1 MKVICNAAKIGLL
14 VVDEGH
20 RLKNTAGSQTLSALN
35 SISAEARILISGTV
49 IQNNL
54 SEFYTLA
61 SFAVPGILG
70 DLNTFRRLYE
80 RPMSRANQ
88 KNATSGQKEKGRQQ
102 SKLLD
107 SITSTFVLRRTQK
120 DILKSILP
128 PRQEILLFCRPTKR
142 QCQLYKN
149 ISNRASKSI
158 GSIGGTEAS
167 NNPLM
172 LLTEA
177 RKLCTH
183 PSLLGEAGDSSL
195 DLSGK
200 MIVLGSLLDSIRQ
213 NNPTDKVVI
222 ISNFT
227 SALTV
232 IEDSILRKK
241 NLSFVRLD
249 GSTDNASRGP
259 LVDSFNKRSIDHSF
273 AFMLSSKAGGCGLN
287 LIGAN
292 RLIMVDADW
301 NPATDQQSMARI
313 YRQGQTKPCFIYRLF
328 TTGTV
333 EEIIYQRQTQ
343 KGNLAKIANDGGSKK
358 GSSTNASFTKEELRD
373 CFTLKEGCKCDTK
386 TKLGNKWSDYNG
398 ADSLRDDGFADAPL
412 LGVCEDKADTL
423 SFVHVVDED
432 ANPVDL
438 DDDDNDAKKPA
449 ACVDDDDSSLGLG
462 SESSS
467 EEEEFEG

>member
-1 MKVICNAAKIGLL
+1 
-14 VVDEGH
+14 
-20 RLKNTAGSQTLSALN
+20 
-35 SISAEARILISGTV
+35 
-49 IQNNL
+49 
-54 SEFYTLA
+54 
-61 SFAVPGILG
+61 
-70 DLNTFRRLYE
+70 
-80 RPMSRANQ
+80 MSRANQ

-120 DILKSILP
+120 DVLKSILP
-128 PRQEILLFCRPTKR
+128 PRQEILLFCRPTER
-142 QCQLYKN
+142 QCQLYKS
-149 ISNRASKSI
+149 ISTRASKSI
-158 GSIGGTEAS
+158 GSIGGIEAS

-183 PSLLGEAGDSSL
+183 PSLLGEGGDSSL
-195 DLSGK
+195 ELSGK
-200 MIVLGSLLDSIRQ
+200 MIILSSLLDSIRQ

-241 NLSFVRLD
+241 DLPFVRLD

-259 LVDSFNKRSIDHSF
+259 LVDSFNNRSIDHSF

-358 GSSTNASFTKEELRD
+358 ASKTNASFTKEELRD

-398 ADSLRDDGFADAPL
+398 ADSLRDDGFADEPL
-412 LGVCEDKADTL
+412 LGVCEDKAGTL

-432 ANPVDL
+432 ASPVDL
-438 DDDDNDAKKPA
+438 DEDKDDAKKEA
-449 ACVDDDDSSLGLG
+449 SDEDDDDSSLGLG

-467 EEEEFEG
+467 EEEEFDG